1 MLKGI
6 SRFIQKQIFSFVGT
20 IRTIALLKTS
30 KEYINKLDYKQCIN
44 MYNFCKIY
52 YENDNI
58 KPSLYIL
65 LRNFSSTIS
74 KNNFVE
80 IYTYFINN
88 YIKDNPNE
96 SIELDLLLDKD
107 IVLEILNKNLLKT
120 NKIELIISSLN
131 ILFNQNLN
139 FRNKTNIEKIYF
151 KIIDKNKN
159 RNRDYNQININFEE
173 YDRAFDYLLFLIYFK
188 RLIPESISQIGF
200 SSLLNDSNLSKE
212 KINIL
217 INEKLGIGNKNI
229 YNEKSNLDSYKLYM
243 LIFDELSQYKNIKEF
258 TFNSHDVDDYFKI
271 LKNENKF
278 LNNLTKINLDIY
290 NLLNQEN
297 IYTLKNLIQTNHLK
311 NKLKID
317 IKISLDFYLKLNELL
332 NEEINGNIFNFCT
345 FSNFK
350 YKTHSHKIIYF
361 LPNNIKL
368 SFLNDLI
375 FFYDYSNLEIL
386 HLSTISLDKN
396 YDYDYDIFSNLPNL
410 KELKSFELEFKNENT
425 LNNLFKTLNKYNQ
438 ELKILDIKYFN
449 IDELNDDKIDK
460 GINLNVDLELKNL
473 ENLLINYNDSAEI
486 KNKKINVLNIDK
498 CEKLKEIKT
507 SYDFQCQNPKVL
519 NNIENIYIRIFESN
533 NDYFLRTIILKCK
546 NLKKLYIN
554 FLLPFNMKLIST
566 LYNNIGKIRH
576 LEIDYWFYEENQEI
590 FDEMDKKEYIKY
602 ENELKK
608 IIKFK
613 KFGWNFLEKSY
624 VFNDEYYKEFNNLK
638 YEDKINKL
646 KNFPILEIYGYFS
659 LEHDYKFN
667 KIDLDKEK
675 EIFLEYLNYEEN
687 LSEHSYYKFKK

>member
-30 KEYINKLDYKQCIN
+30 KEYINKLDFKQCIN

-159 RNRDYNQININFEE
+159 RNRDYNQIYINFEE
-173 YDRAFDYLLFLIYFK
+173 YDRAFDYLIFLIYFK

-396 YDYDYDIFSNLPNL
+396 YDYDIFSNLPNL

>member
-88 YIKDNPNE
+88 YIKDNPND

-159 RNRDYNQININFEE
+159 RNRDYNQIYINFEE
-173 YDRAFDYLLFLIYFK
+173 YDRAFDYLIFLIYFK

-317 IKISLDFYLKLNELL
+317 IKISLDFYLKLKELL
-332 NEEINGNIFNFCT
+332 NEEINENILNFCT
-345 FSNFK
+345 FSNFN
-350 YKTHSHKIIYF
+350 YKTHNHKIKYF

-396 YDYDYDIFSNLPNL
+396 YDYDIFSNLPNL

-473 ENLLINYNDSAEI
+473 ENLSINYNDSAEI

>member
-65 LRNFSSTIS
+65 LRNFIS
-74 KNNFVE
+74 KISKDNFVE

-88 YIKDNPNE
+88 YIKDNPND

-159 RNRDYNQININFEE
+159 RNRDYNQIYINFEE
-173 YDRAFDYLLFLIYFK
+173 YDRAFDYLIFLIYFK

-200 SSLLNDSNLSKE
+200 SSLSNDSNLSKE

-317 IKISLDFYLKLNELL
+317 IKISLDFYLKLKELL
-332 NEEINGNIFNFCT
+332 NEEINENILNFCT
-345 FSNFK
+345 FSNFN
-350 YKTHSHKIIYF
+350 YKTHNHKIKYF

-396 YDYDYDIFSNLPNL
+396 YDYDIFSNLPNL

-473 ENLLINYNDSAEI
+473 ENLSINYNDSAKI

-590 FDEMDKKEYIKY
+590 FDEMDKKQYIKY

>member
-1 MLKGI
+1 M
-6 SRFIQKQIFSFVGT
+6 
-20 IRTIALLKTS
+20 
-30 KEYINKLDYKQCIN
+30 
-44 MYNFCKIY
+44 
-52 YENDNI
+52 
-58 KPSLYIL
+58 
-65 LRNFSSTIS
+65 
-74 KNNFVE
+74 
-80 IYTYFINN
+80 
-88 YIKDNPNE
+88 
-96 SIELDLLLDKD
+96 
-107 IVLEILNKNLLKT
+107 
-120 NKIELIISSLN
+120 
-131 ILFNQNLN
+131 N

-317 IKISLDFYLKLNELL
+317 IKISLDFYLKLKELL
-332 NEEINGNIFNFCT
+332 NEEINENILNFCT
-345 FSNFK
+345 FSNFN
-350 YKTHSHKIIYF
+350 YKTHNHKIKYF

-473 ENLLINYNDSAEI
+473 EKLSINYNDSAKI
-486 KNKKINVLNIDK
+486 KK
-498 CEKLKEIKT
+498 
-507 SYDFQCQNPKVL
+507 
-519 NNIENIYIRIFESN
+519 
-533 NDYFLRTIILKCK
+533 
-546 NLKKLYIN
+546 
-554 FLLPFNMKLIST
+554 
-566 LYNNIGKIRH
+566 
-576 LEIDYWFYEENQEI
+576 
-590 FDEMDKKEYIKY
+590 
-602 ENELKK
+602 
-608 IIKFK
+608 
-613 KFGWNFLEKSY
+613 
-624 VFNDEYYKEFNNLK
+624 
-638 YEDKINKL
+638 
-646 KNFPILEIYGYFS
+646 
-659 LEHDYKFN
+659 
-667 KIDLDKEK
+667 
-675 EIFLEYLNYEEN
+675 
-687 LSEHSYYKFKK
+687 

>member
-65 LRNFSSTIS
+65 LRNFIS
-74 KNNFVE
+74 KISKDNFVE

-88 YIKDNPNE
+88 YIKDNPND

-173 YDRAFDYLLFLIYFK
+173 YDRAFDYLIFLIYFK

-317 IKISLDFYLKLNELL
+317 IKISLDFYLKLKELL
-332 NEEINGNIFNFCT
+332 NEEINENILNFCT
-345 FSNFK
+345 FSNFN
-350 YKTHSHKIIYF
+350 YKTHNHKIKYF

-396 YDYDYDIFSNLPNL
+396 YDYDIFSNLPNL

-473 ENLLINYNDSAEI
+473 ENLSINYNDSAKI

>member
-65 LRNFSSTIS
+65 LRNFIS
-74 KNNFVE
+74 KISKDNFVE

-317 IKISLDFYLKLNELL
+317 IKISLDFYLKLKELL
-332 NEEINGNIFNFCT
+332 NEEINENILNFCT
-345 FSNFK
+345 FSNFN
-350 YKTHSHKIIYF
+350 YKTHNHKIKYF

-396 YDYDYDIFSNLPNL
+396 YDYDIFSNLPNL

-473 ENLLINYNDSAEI
+473 ENLSINYNDSAEI

>member
-65 LRNFSSTIS
+65 LRNFIS
-74 KNNFVE
+74 KISKDNFVE

-88 YIKDNPNE
+88 YIKDNPND

-159 RNRDYNQININFEE
+159 RNRDYNQIYINFEE

-200 SSLLNDSNLSKE
+200 SSLSNDSNLSKE

-317 IKISLDFYLKLNELL
+317 IKISLDFYLKLKELL
-332 NEEINGNIFNFCT
+332 NEEINENILNFCT
-345 FSNFK
+345 FSNFN
-350 YKTHSHKIIYF
+350 YKTHNHKIKYF

-396 YDYDYDIFSNLPNL
+396 YDYDIFSNLPNL

-473 ENLLINYNDSAEI
+473 ENLSINYNDSAKI

>member
-396 YDYDYDIFSNLPNL
+396 YDYDIFSNLPNL

>member
-159 RNRDYNQININFEE
+159 RNRDYNQIYINFEE
-173 YDRAFDYLLFLIYFK
+173 YDRAFDYLIFLIYFK

>member
-1 MLKGI
+1 
-6 SRFIQKQIFSFVGT
+6 
-20 IRTIALLKTS
+20 
-30 KEYINKLDYKQCIN
+30 

-65 LRNFSSTIS
+65 LRNFIS
-74 KNNFVE
+74 KISKDNFVE

-317 IKISLDFYLKLNELL
+317 IKISLDFYLKLKELL
-332 NEEINGNIFNFCT
+332 NEEINENILNFCT
-345 FSNFK
+345 FSNFN
-350 YKTHSHKIIYF
+350 YKTHNHKIKYF

-410 KELKSFELEFKNENT
+410 KELKSFELEFKNENA

-449 IDELNDDKIDK
+449 IDELNNDKIDK

-473 ENLLINYNDSAEI
+473 EKLSINYNDSAKI
-486 KNKKINVLNIDK
+486 KK
-498 CEKLKEIKT
+498 
-507 SYDFQCQNPKVL
+507 
-519 NNIENIYIRIFESN
+519 
-533 NDYFLRTIILKCK
+533 
-546 NLKKLYIN
+546 
-554 FLLPFNMKLIST
+554 
-566 LYNNIGKIRH
+566 
-576 LEIDYWFYEENQEI
+576 
-590 FDEMDKKEYIKY
+590 
-602 ENELKK
+602 
-608 IIKFK
+608 
-613 KFGWNFLEKSY
+613 
-624 VFNDEYYKEFNNLK
+624 
-638 YEDKINKL
+638 
-646 KNFPILEIYGYFS
+646 
-659 LEHDYKFN
+659 
-667 KIDLDKEK
+667 
-675 EIFLEYLNYEEN
+675 
-687 LSEHSYYKFKK
+687 

>member
-65 LRNFSSTIS
+65 LRNFIS
-74 KNNFVE
+74 KISKDNFVE

-96 SIELDLLLDKD
+96 SIELDLLLDID

-159 RNRDYNQININFEE
+159 RNRDYNQIYINFEE
-173 YDRAFDYLLFLIYFK
+173 YDRAFDYLIFLIYFK

-200 SSLLNDSNLSKE
+200 SSLSNDSNLSKE

-290 NLLNQEN
+290 NLLNEI

-317 IKISLDFYLKLNELL
+317 IKISLDFYLKLKELL
-332 NEEINGNIFNFCT
+332 NEEINENILNFCT
-345 FSNFK
+345 FSNFN
-350 YKTHSHKIIYF
+350 YKTHNHKIKYF

-396 YDYDYDIFSNLPNL
+396 YDYDIFPNLPNL
-410 KELKSFELEFKNENT
+410 KQLKSFELEFKNENA

-473 ENLLINYNDSAEI
+473 ENLSINYNDSAEI

>member
-1 MLKGI
+1 MLKRI
-6 SRFIQKQIFSFVGT
+6 SRFIQKEIFSFVGT
-20 IRTIALLKTS
+20 IKTITLLKTS
-30 KEYINKLDYKQCIN
+30 KEYINKLDFKQCIN

-52 YENDNI
+52 YESDNI

-65 LRNFSSTIS
+65 LRNFNSTIS
-74 KNNFVE
+74 KINFVE
-80 IYTYFINN
+80 IYTYFMNN

-96 SIELDLLLDKD
+96 SIELDLLLDID
-107 IVLEILNKNLLKT
+107 IVLEIINKNLLKT

-151 KIIDKNKN
+151 KIIDKKVN
-159 RNRDYNQININFEE
+159 RNPDYNKIYITFEE
-173 YDRAFDYLLFLIYFK
+173 YDTAFNYLLFLIYFK
-188 RLIPESISQIGF
+188 KLIPESISQIAF
-200 SSLLNDSNLSKE
+200 SSLYNDSNFSKE

-229 YNEKSNLDSYKLYM
+229 YNEQSNLDSYKLYI

-258 TFNSHDVDDYFKI
+258 TFASGSYNIDDYFKI

-278 LNNLTKINLDIY
+278 LNNLTKINLYIK
-290 NLLNQEN
+290 NLNEQEN

-311 NKLKID
+311 NKLKMD
-317 IKISLDFYLKLNELL
+317 IRISIDFYLKLKELL
-332 NEEINGNIFNFCT
+332 HEELNGNIVG
-345 FSNFK
+345 K
-350 YKTHSHKIIYF
+350 LDLYYKTRNHITKYF
-361 LPNNIKL
+361 LPNNLKILSL
-368 SFLNDLI
+368 SFFNYLLL
-375 FFYDYSNLEIL
+375 FYDYSNLEIL
-386 HLSTISLDKN
+386 HLSELLDQN
-396 YDYDYDIFSNLPNL
+396 YDYNIFSNLPNL
-410 KELKSFELEFKNENT
+410 KELNTYELTFKNENT

-449 IDELNDDKIDK
+449 INELNDNKINK
-460 GINLNVDLELKNL
+460 NINLNVDLELKNL
-473 ENLLINYNDSAEI
+473 ENLSINYYNDSKM

-498 CEKLKEIKT
+498 CEKLKKIKT
-507 SYDFQCQNPKVL
+507 SYDFQCQNQNVL
-519 NNIENIYIRIFESN
+519 NNIENIHIQCFESN
-533 NDYFLRTIILKCK
+533 NDYFLRTILKCK

-554 FLLPFNMKLIST
+554 FLLPFNIKLIKT

-576 LEIDYWFYEENQEI
+576 LEIDYWFYGENQES
-590 FDEMDKKEYIKY
+590 FEELDKKEYAKY
-602 ENELKK
+602 EKELKK

-613 KFGWNFLEKSY
+613 KFGWNFFEESY

-646 KNFPILEIYGYFS
+646 KNFPILETYGIYS

-667 KIDLDKEK
+667 KLDLDKEK
-675 EIFLEYLNYEEN
+675 KIFLEYLNYEEN

>member
-159 RNRDYNQININFEE
+159 RNRDYNQIYINFEE
-173 YDRAFDYLLFLIYFK
+173 YDRAFDYLIFLIYFK

-473 ENLLINYNDSAEI
+473 ENLSINYNDSAEI

>member
-30 KEYINKLDYKQCIN
+30 KEYINKLDFKQCIN

-159 RNRDYNQININFEE
+159 RNRDYNQIYINFEE
-173 YDRAFDYLLFLIYFK
+173 YDRAFDYLIFLIYFK

-317 IKISLDFYLKLNELL
+317 IKISLDFYLKLKELL
-332 NEEINGNIFNFCT
+332 NEEINENILNFCT
-345 FSNFK
+345 FSNFN
-350 YKTHSHKIIYF
+350 YKTHNHKIKYF

-396 YDYDYDIFSNLPNL
+396 YDYDIFSNLPNL

-473 ENLLINYNDSAEI
+473 ENLSINYNDSAKI

>member
-65 LRNFSSTIS
+65 LRNFIS
-74 KNNFVE
+74 KISKDNFVE

-88 YIKDNPNE
+88 YIKDNPND

-159 RNRDYNQININFEE
+159 RNRDYNQIYINFEE
-173 YDRAFDYLLFLIYFK
+173 YDRAFDYLIFLIYFK

-200 SSLLNDSNLSKE
+200 SSLSNDSNLSKE

-317 IKISLDFYLKLNELL
+317 IKISLDFYLKLKELL
-332 NEEINGNIFNFCT
+332 NEEINENILNFCT
-345 FSNFK
+345 FSNFN
-350 YKTHSHKIIYF
+350 YKTHNHKIKYF

-396 YDYDYDIFSNLPNL
+396 YDYDIFSNLPNL

-473 ENLLINYNDSAEI
+473 ENLSINYNDSAKI